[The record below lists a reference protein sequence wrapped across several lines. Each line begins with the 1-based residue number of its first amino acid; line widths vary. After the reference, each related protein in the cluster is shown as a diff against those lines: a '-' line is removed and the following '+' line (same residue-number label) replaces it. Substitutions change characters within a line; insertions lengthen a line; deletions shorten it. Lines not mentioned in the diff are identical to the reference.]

1 MTLHGVTEKLFG
13 VTMSL
18 FGVIVPF
25 LGVTKVTEYYIAILN
40 SLLGATK
47 LRFACCNS
55 HIVYKLFCSLN

>member
-18 FGVIVPF
+18 FGVTVSF
-25 LGVTKVTEYYIAILN
+25 LGVTKVTEYYITILN
-40 SLLGATK
+40 SLLSATK
-47 LRFACCNS
+47 LRFAFCNL